1 MKKLSL
7 VLSLLL
13 SVLCVFAFSSCN
25 NSPDAQA
32 VKYQNAVR
40 ANPTPENVYNLVSA
54 SREKAKDVKGYSFS
68 ADADISFS
76 MGGIKTSVTM
86 SVEEKISESGL
97 YAKINLAELG
107 KAEIT
112 YVDGVLYMRGEADGE
127 TVKQKST
134 VSMEDV
140 KKQFSEVL
148 PDGFFANGDTD
159 SLLFTKEALE
169 KADVDI
175 NDNDITI
182 TVTPDDLKEINDLF
196 GELLNSLSGGD
207 MTLTDAS
214 ISIVIDKKG
223 TITGGKLELSG
234 DANMS
239 GNNVKMDVSVDFK
252 SDITTVPVITAPA
265 DADKYEET
273 TLDEEEIPI
282 PSL

>member
-7 VLSLLL
+7 ILSLLL
-13 SVLCVFAFSSCN
+13 SVLFVFALSSCN
-25 NSPDAQA
+25 DSPDAQA

-76 MGGIKTSVTM
+76 MGGFKTSVTM

-196 GELLNSLSGGD
+196 GEMLNSLSGGD

-252 SDITTVPVITAPA
+252 SDITTAPVITAPA

>member
-13 SVLCVFAFSSCN
+13 SVLCVFALPSCN

-196 GELLNSLSGGD
+196 GEMLNSLSGGE

>member
-13 SVLCVFAFSSCN
+13 SVLFVFALSSCN
-25 NSPDAQA
+25 DSPDAQA

>member
-7 VLSLLL
+7 ILSLLL
-13 SVLCVFAFSSCN
+13 SVLFVFALSSCN

-196 GELLNSLSGGD
+196 GEMLNSLSGGD

-234 DANMS
+234 GANMS
-239 GNNVKMDVSVDFK
+239 GNNVKMDISVDFK
-252 SDITTVPVITAPA
+252 SDITTAPVITAPA

-282 PSL
+282 PSF

>member
-223 TITGGKLELSG
+223 TITGGKFELSG

>member
-13 SVLCVFAFSSCN
+13 SVLFVFALSSCN
-25 NSPDAQA
+25 NTPDAQA

-196 GELLNSLSGGD
+196 GEMLNSLSGGD

-252 SDITTVPVITAPA
+252 SDITTAPVITAPA

-282 PSL
+282 PSF

>member
-169 KADVDI
+169 KAYVDI

-265 DADKYEET
+265 DADKDEET